1 MTMELELRP
10 LEKADFVTLYHWL
23 NAPHL
28 KPFYMRDGIS
38 LETVLKKFSPRVGRS
53 HDVNCVIATEDGQ
66 AFGYMQWYFNR
77 TFPDYGAATIGRMA
91 GVSIDYFIGD
101 RNFLG
106 RQLGSKMLD
115 ALVLQTCP
123 DLDTQDRIFYIAHDD
138 DNLPAIR
145 CSTRAGFVADEAYVE
160 QGKQSMLYVRSE
172 RCFGKQ
178 DYEQR

>member
-1 MTMELELRP
+1 MELNLRP

-38 LETVLKKFSPRVGRS
+38 LETVLKKFSPRVGLP
-53 HDVNCVIATEDGQ
+53 HDVKCVIATEGGQ

-101 RNFLG
+101 TNFLG
-106 RQLGSKMLD
+106 RQLGTKMLD
-115 ALVLQTCP
+115 ALVVQICLEIEAIN
-123 DLDTQDRIFYIAHDD
+123 RIFYIAHDD

-145 CSTRAGFVADEAYVE
+145 CSTRAGFVAEEAYVE
-160 QGKQSMLYVRSE
+160 KGKQSTLYAKRFE
-172 RCFGKQ
+172 KL
-178 DYEQR
+178 

>member
-1 MTMELELRP
+1 MELNLRP
-10 LEKADFVTLYHWL
+10 LEKSDFTTLYRWL

-38 LETVLKKFSPRVGRS
+38 LETVLNKFSPRAGGGG
-53 HDVNCVIATEDGQ
+53 DVNCVIATEDDQ
-66 AFGYMQWYFNR
+66 PFGYMQWYFNR
-77 TFPDYGAATIGRMA
+77 TFPDYGAATIRRMA

-101 RNFLG
+101 VNFLG

-123 DLDTQDRIFYIAHDD
+123 NLVAQDRVFHIAHDD
-138 DNLPAIR
+138 DNLSAIR

-160 QGKQSMLYVRSE
+160 KGRQSMLYVRCES
-172 RCFGKQ
+172 
-178 DYEQR
+178 